1 MGKTFQ
7 EQMLALGLVEK
18 KRVNDAKK
26 QKHKQKKQQ
35 SGKKQVV
42 VDENAILAMKAQE
55 KKKER
60 ARQLNQQRE
69 EKLQKREEA
78 ARIKQLIE
86 THRLEKDEKGSPF
99 RFNAGGKIQRIFV
112 TGEMAAQLGNGSLGI
127 VRLADQY
134 EVVPRNVIEKIQAI
148 NEKVFVSLASKTFET
163 EPDPD
168 DPYAE
173 YKVPDDL
180 MW

>member
-18 KRVNDAKK
+18 KKVNDAKK
-26 QKHKQKKQQ
+26 KKHKQKKQQ

-42 VDENAILAMKAQE
+42 VDENALLAEKAQE

-60 ARQLNQQRE
+60 ARQLNLERE
-69 EKLQKREEA
+69 EKLKRREEA
-78 ARIKQLIE
+78 ARGKQLVE
-86 THRLEKDEKGSPF
+86 THRLEKDEKGNAF
-99 RFNAGGKIQRIFV
+99 RFNADGKIQRIFV
-112 TGEMAAQLGNGSLGI
+112 NKEMADLLSRGSLGI
-127 VRLADQY
+127 VRITDQY
-134 EVVPRNVIEKIQAI
+134 EVVPRNVAEKIQEI
-148 NEKVFVSLASKTFET
+148 NPKIFVSLATKTAEN

-168 DPYAE
+168 DPYAD

>member
-1 MGKTFQ
+1 MSKTFQ

-35 SGKKQVV
+35 GGKKQVV
-42 VDENAILAMKAQE
+42 VDENAILAQKAQE

-69 EKLQKREEA
+69 EKLKKREDA
-78 ARIKQLIE
+78 ARIKQMVE
-86 THRLEKDEKGSPF
+86 THRLEKNEKGNPF
-99 RFNAGGKIQRIFV
+99 RFNADGKIQRIFV
-112 TGEMAAQLGNGSLGI
+112 TAEMAELLSRGSLGI
-127 VRLADQY
+127 VRLADQF
-134 EVVPRNVIEKIQAI
+134 EVIPRTVVEKIQAI
-148 NEKVFVSLASKTFET
+148 NAKVFVSLASKTVDDES
-163 EPDPD
+163 DPD